1 MKFGIKKLIVD
12 FNSLVLYLSVI
23 DLLLAKLVYRAIGT
37 AL

>member
-1 MKFGIKKLIVD
+1 M
-12 FNSLVLYLSVI
+12 LYLSVI